1 MVNSTLAFFRDD
13 AIAEA
18 RRPLDLG
25 SLIRTIV
32 DDSADLGH
40 DVSLERCDACVID
53 GRPIALK
60 RALVNLVENAVK
72 YGDRARIRLVGE
84 AHDAV
89 LTIEDDGPG
98 IPDARKDDVF
108 EPFVRL
114 ETSRSR
120 ETGGVGLGLALV
132 RSVIRAHDGSVV
144 LANVPNHGLRVTVT
158 IPRVPVSP

>member
-1 MVNSTLAFFRDD
+1 MK
-13 AIAEA
+13 
-18 RRPLDLG
+18 
-25 SLIRTIV
+25 
-32 DDSADLGH
+32 
-40 DVSLERCDACVID
+40 LERCDACAID

-72 YGDRARIRLVGE
+72 YGDCARIRLVGE
-84 AHDAV
+84 TKDAV

-98 IPDARKDDVF
+98 IPESHKDHVF

-132 RSVIRAHDGSVV
+132 RSVIRAHDGSVA
-144 LANVPNHGLRVTVT
+144 LENVTGRGLRVKVT
-158 IPRVPVSP
+158 LPKLSENR